1 MKRLNNKGYMI
12 VEIIVS
18 ATIAMT
24 IAYFMMDLIVKLKE
38 KYDYVQNDTILMTD
52 KTVITNEILG
62 DLYKRGNMCAKKDG
76 NAIVYKI
83 LDNSGNVTSNWLKL
97 SYNSDEKKIIYEESS
112 DSGNIYTPFYQ
123 KKFNDLLQI
132 KTLEEDDISVDEINK
147 IASFIIKAETLTSKK
162 NYGVNIIL
170 PVNKKCDS

>member
-62 DLYKRGNMCAKKDG
+62 DLYKREIKCAKKDG
-76 NAIVYKI
+76 N
-83 LDNSGNVTSNWLKL
+83 S
-97 SYNSDEKKIIYEESS
+97 IIYELKSGIELKVSYETIEKEIEEKQIVEHWIKYYE
-112 DSGNIYTPFYQ
+112 DSKIFYQ
-123 KKFNDLLQI
+123 KKLNNDLLQVNVGEI
-132 KTLEEDDISVDEINK
+132 KVEND
-147 IASFIIKAETLTSKK
+147 IASFIINAETLTSKK
-162 NYGVNIIL
+162 NYGVNIII
-170 PVNKKCDS
+170 PVNGVCS